1 MGCDSYGQVLTG
13 KRELVAAQLAK
24 RAVCSGAEKSVAI
37 FATRNM
43 LNFAFN
49 HNYWKSYELAQRIY
63 RDPVHN
69 IIPLRDD
76 TAEENLMIRLID
88 TVEFQR
94 LRRIKQL
101 GLGLYTYQGAEHSRF
116 THSLGA
122 LHLMT
127 RILDQLSGA
136 THIAPADRAAAR
148 AAALLHDVGH
158 GPFSHAME
166 KVLGVHHE
174 QMTMLSVT
182 SNETGLNATL
192 KSFSVELP
200 ERVAAIIEGTFKPA
214 ALAQLVSSQL
224 DVDRMDYLL
233 RDSLMTG
240 AKYGL
245 YDLEWII
252 NALQIDQDADRI
264 YVTARGLH
272 AVEEYLQA
280 RYYMFRQVYFHR
292 TLRSAE
298 AVLRSALRRALELI
312 SQKKEVWCVAGSAFE
327 KLLRR
332 EPLTIIEHLSM
343 DDSDVIFH
351 AKQWQQSADA
361 VLRDLSC
368 RFVNRRLFKAIDL
381 DMPPDE
387 RADFLNDA
395 RTVVARAGFAPEYY
409 FIEDRASDVPYYN
422 YYTAGGVEPHIYV
435 EDGYARPVIREISEV
450 SEVVRALGRGYELHR
465 ICFPA
470 EVKDEVYRLY
480 HAMPSARSSANAS
493 R

>member
-1 MGCDSYGQVLTG
+1 LS
-13 KRELVAAQLAK
+13 
-24 RAVCSGAEKSVAI
+24 
-37 FATRNM
+37 
-43 LNFAFN
+43 
-49 HNYWKSYELAQRIY
+49 QRIY

-76 TAEENLMIRLID
+76 SAEGKLMIRLID
-88 TVEFQR
+88 TPEFQR

-127 RILDQLSGA
+127 RILDQLS
-136 THIAPADRAAAR
+136 DRYQISDQDHAAAR

-166 KVLGVHHE
+166 SVLGVHHE
-174 QMTMLSVT
+174 QLTMQAVLSA
-182 SNETGLNATL
+182 ETELGQTL
-192 KSFSVELP
+192 SSYSRELP
-200 ERVAAIIEGTFKPA
+200 GRVASIIEGTFKPA

-252 NALQIDQDADRI
+252 NALQIDEDGDRI
-264 YVTARGLH
+264 YIAARGIY

-292 TLRSAE
+292 SLRSAE
-298 AVLRSALRRALELI
+298 AVLRSALRRALRLVEEG
-312 SQKKEVWCVAGSAFE
+312 KHVWCAAGTSFE
-327 KLLRR
+327 KILHRQM
-332 EPLTIIEHLSM
+332 LTITEHLEM

-351 AKQWQQSADA
+351 MKQWQRSSDP
-361 VLRDLSC
+361 VLSDLSQ
-368 RFVNRRLFKAIDL
+368 RFVGRRLFKAIDL
-381 DMPPDE
+381 DMPEAE
-387 RADFLNDA
+387 RKDFLDAA
-395 RTVVARAGFAPEYY
+395 RTVVERGGFAPEYY
-409 FIEDRASDVPYYN
+409 FIEDRATDVPYYI
-422 YYTAGGVEPHIYV
+422 YYTAEGVDPRTRIYV
-435 EDGYARPVIREISEV
+435 EDGYAHPQIREISEV
-450 SEVVRALGRGYELHR
+450 SEAVRGLRRGYELHR
-465 ICFPA
+465 VCFPA

-480 HAMPSARSSANAS
+480 HGSSPHTAVGTGV
-493 R
+493 

>member
-1 MGCDSYGQVLTG
+1 MLAGACD
-13 KRELVAAQLAK
+13 RLA
-24 RAVCSGAEKSVAI
+24 RD
-37 FATRNM
+37 
-43 LNFAFN
+43 
-49 HNYWKSYELAQRIY
+49 HLAGPRKLPQRIY

-76 TAEENLMIRLID
+76 TAEGRLMIRLID
-88 TVEFQR
+88 TPEFQR

-122 LHLMT
+122 MHLIT
-127 RILDQLSGA
+127 RILMQLE
-136 THIAPADRAAAR
+136 DRHSISKDDRVTVR

-174 QMTMLSVT
+174 QMTMQAVT
-182 SNETGLNATL
+182 SEETSLNEVLT
-192 KSFSVELP
+192 SFSAELP
-200 ERVAAIIEGTFKPA
+200 QRVATVIDGTFKPA

-240 AKYGL
+240 AKYGM

-252 NALQIDQDADRI
+252 NAIQIDEEADRI
-264 YVTARGLH
+264 YIAARGVY

-298 AVLRSALRRALELI
+298 AVLRSAVKRALTLVT
-312 SQKKEVWCVAGSAFE
+312 SGVDVWCTRQSAFE
-327 KLLRR
+327 KLLGRKQ
-332 EPLTIIEHLSM
+332 LTIREHLSL

-351 AKQWQQSADA
+351 MKQWQQSEDE
-361 VLRDLSC
+361 VLSDLSE

-381 DMPPDE
+381 DMPINE
-387 RADFLNDA
+387 RKHFLNAA
-395 RTVVARAGFAPEYY
+395 RSVVERAGFPAEYY
-409 FIEDRASDVPYYN
+409 FIEDRASDLPYYG
-422 YYTAGGVEPHIYV
+422 YYTTGGVEPRTRIYV
-435 EDGYARPVIREISEV
+435 EDGYAHPCVREISEV
-450 SEVVRALGRGYELHR
+450 SQAVRGLAEGYELHR
-465 ICFPA
+465 VCFPA
-470 EVKDEVYRLY
+470 EVKDQVYRLY
-480 HAMPSARSSANAS
+480 HGASKERSAAS
-493 R
+493 TN

>member
-1 MGCDSYGQVLTG
+1 MS
-13 KRELVAAQLAK
+13 
-24 RAVCSGAEKSVAI
+24 
-37 FATRNM
+37 
-43 LNFAFN
+43 
-49 HNYWKSYELAQRIY
+49 QRIY

-76 TAEENLMIRLID
+76 AEGRLIVRLID
-88 TVEFQR
+88 APEFQR

-122 LHLMT
+122 AHLMT
-127 RILDQLSGA
+127 RILDRLSDSYD
-136 THIAPADRAAAR
+136 IDVQDRLAAR

-158 GPFSHAME
+158 APFSHAME
-166 KVLGVHHE
+166 KTLGVHHE
-174 QMTMLSVT
+174 ELTIAAIT
-182 SNETGLNATL
+182 SEEITL
-192 KSFSVELP
+192 CQILASHASELP
-200 ERVAAIIEGTFKPA
+200 DRVASIIAGDFKPA

-252 NALQIDQDADRI
+252 NALQIDKENDR
-264 YVTARGLH
+264 VFVAARGVY

-298 AVLRSALRRALELI
+298 AVLRSALRRALEI
-312 SQKKEVWCVAGSAFE
+312 TTRGGEVWHAPGAAFA
-327 KLLRR
+327 KVLRR
-332 EPLTIIEHLSM
+332 ERLTISEHLQI

-351 AKQWQQSADA
+351 LKQWQNASDDI
-361 VLRDLSC
+361 LSDLSR
-368 RFVNRRLFKAIDL
+368 RFVGRTLFKAIDL
-381 DMPPDE
+381 DMPMDE
-387 RADFLNDA
+387 RSDFMTAA
-395 RTVVARAGFAPEYY
+395 RDVVTHAGFDGEYY
-409 FIEDRASDVPYYN
+409 FIEDRATDVPYYG
-422 YYTAGGVEPHIYV
+422 YYTGEGDEEHGRIYV
-435 EDGYARPVIREISEV
+435 EDGYAHPQIREISEV
-450 SEVVRALGRGYELHR
+450 SDAVRGLRRSYELHR
-465 ICFPA
+465 VCFPA

-480 HAMPSARSSANAS
+480 HGPTVSARPLTATT

>member
-1 MGCDSYGQVLTG
+1 LS
-13 KRELVAAQLAK
+13 
-24 RAVCSGAEKSVAI
+24 
-37 FATRNM
+37 
-43 LNFAFN
+43 
-49 HNYWKSYELAQRIY
+49 QRIY

-76 TAEENLMIRLID
+76 SAEGKLMIHLID
-88 TVEFQR
+88 TPEFQR

-127 RILDQLSGA
+127 RILDQLS
-136 THIAPADRAAAR
+136 DRYQISDRDHAAAR

-166 KVLGVHHE
+166 SVLGVRHE
-174 QMTMLSVT
+174 QLTMQAVLSA
-182 SNETGLNATL
+182 ETELGQTL
-192 KSFSVELP
+192 SSYSRELP
-200 ERVAAIIEGTFKPA
+200 GRVSSIIEGTFKPA

-252 NALQIDQDADRI
+252 NALQIDEDGDRI
-264 YVTARGLH
+264 YIAARGIY

-292 TLRSAE
+292 SLRSAE
-298 AVLRSALRRALELI
+298 AVLRSALRRALQLVEEG
-312 SQKKEVWCVAGSAFE
+312 QHVWCAAGTSFE
-327 KLLRR
+327 KILHRQM
-332 EPLTIIEHLSM
+332 LTITEHLEM

-351 AKQWQQSADA
+351 MKQWQRSSDS
-361 VLRDLSC
+361 VLSDLSQ
-368 RFVNRRLFKAIDL
+368 RFVGRRLFKAIDL
-381 DMPPDE
+381 DMPEAE
-387 RADFLNDA
+387 RKDFLDAA
-395 RTVVARAGFAPEYY
+395 RTVVERGGFAPEYY
-409 FIEDRASDVPYYN
+409 FIEDRATDVPYYI
-422 YYTAGGVEPHIYV
+422 YYTAEGVDPRTRIYV
-435 EDGYARPVIREISEV
+435 EDGYAHPQIREISEV
-450 SEVVRALGRGYELHR
+450 SEAVRGLRRGYELHR
-465 ICFPA
+465 VCFPA

-480 HAMPSARSSANAS
+480 HGAS
-493 R
+493 PETTAATSV

>member
-1 MGCDSYGQVLTG
+1 MS
-13 KRELVAAQLAK
+13 
-24 RAVCSGAEKSVAI
+24 
-37 FATRNM
+37 
-43 LNFAFN
+43 
-49 HNYWKSYELAQRIY
+49 QRIY

-69 IIPLRDD
+69 IIPLREDN
-76 TAEENLMIRLID
+76 AEGRLMVRLID
-88 TVEFQR
+88 TPEFQR

-116 THSLGA
+116 THSLGT

-127 RILDQLSGA
+127 RILERLSERSRLA
-136 THIAPADRAAAR
+136 AEDRAAAR

-158 GPFSHAME
+158 APFSHAME

-174 QMTMLSVT
+174 QMTTLAVT
-182 SNETGLNATL
+182 STETALHETL
-192 KSFSVELP
+192 KTYSAEMP
-200 ERVAAIIEGTFKPA
+200 ARVAAIIEGTFKPA

-252 NALQIDQDADRI
+252 NALDIDEEADRI
-264 YVTARGLH
+264 YVRARGVH

-298 AVLRSALRRALELI
+298 AVLRCALRRSLELVDRGA
-312 SQKKEVWCVAGSAFE
+312 EVWCVNGTAFE
-327 KLLRR
+327 KILRR
-332 EPLTIIEHLSM
+332 QSLTISEHLSM

-351 AKQWQQSADA
+351 MKQWQKSSDP
-361 VLRDLSC
+361 VLSDLSR

-381 DMPPDE
+381 DMPENE
-387 RADFLNDA
+387 RKDFLAAA
-395 RTVVARAGFAPEYY
+395 RRVVERAGFAPDYY
-409 FIEDRASDVPYYN
+409 FIEDRASDVPYYG
-422 YYTAGGVEPHIYV
+422 YYTGEGVEPRTRIYV
-435 EDGYARPVIREISEV
+435 EDGYAHPRICEISEV
-450 SEVVRALGRGYELHR
+450 SEVVRGLRRGYELHR
-465 ICFPA
+465 VCFPA

-480 HAMPSARSSANAS
+480 HAPTPASRTAARSE
-493 R
+493 